1 MVPWFSQPKFG
12 LPSKVCLLF
21 FFASL
26 RLMRRCR
33 NITKTRLSGRYTR
46 MSSRDYSWQLLKR
59 KKKMY
64 RKVLQFLSTTTMIP
78 FGPPGLGRRG
88 EMTMTTMATRA
99 MIKEAI
105 EVTKSKYL
113 PRKLWLLKE
122 SWLRRVW
129 TCGLII
135 SLFCF
140 LFTQYSRDILY
151 QDPIAT
157 YNPVSISNL
166 TDSLPQLDFA
176 TYFSTFTP
184 RTFPDRVILTD
195 PTYASSL
202 SKILDDTASEVV
214 EAYLTVRAAL
224 ALSPYLGMTTEAWQ
238 VQRSLVETLTG
249 IKKGAVGDRAEYCIG
264 KVEETLGF
272 AAGRYF
278 VNETFRGDSR
288 EKGTKVISGSLCCFS
303 HFFVDV
309 YQPRRYRRS
318 FQNLSSAH

>member
-1 MVPWFSQPKFG
+1 
-12 LPSKVCLLF
+12 
-21 FFASL
+21 
-26 RLMRRCR
+26 
-33 NITKTRLSGRYTR
+33 
-46 MSSRDYSWQLLKR
+46 
-59 KKKMY
+59 
-64 RKVLQFLSTTTMIP
+64 MIP
-78 FGPPGLGRRG
+78 FGLPGLGRRG
-88 EMTMTTMATRA
+88 EVTMMTMVTRA

-105 EVTKSKYL
+105 EVRKSKYL
-113 PRKLWLLKE
+113 PRKLWVLKE

-140 LFTQYSRDILY
+140 CSRYSRDILY

-157 YNPVSISNL
+157 YNPVPISNL

-195 PTYASSL
+195 PTYAASL
-202 SKILDDTASEVV
+202 SKILDDTASEVI

-224 ALSPYLGMTTEAWQ
+224 ALSPHLGMATEAWQ
-238 VQRSLVETLTG
+238 VQRSLVEALTG

-288 EKGTKVISGSLCCFS
+288 EKGTKVISGLLCCFS
-303 HFFVDV
+303 DLFVDV

-318 FQNLSSAH
+318 IQNLSSAY